1 MTRCIFAI
9 SSLTY
14 AMKGQQELNNRSIW
28 SQIVKI
34 DSKMTKKGCAYG
46 IQIECSNLNNVKN
59 LFNKNNIPYSE
70 ILGG

>member
-1 MTRCIFAI
+1 MTLCIFAV

-14 AMKGQQELNNRSIW
+14 AMKGQQELNDRAIW

-34 DSKMTKKGCAYG
+34 DSELTKKGCAYG
-46 IQIECSNLNNVKN
+46 IQIECRNLNNVRNIFIKS
-59 LFNKNNIPYSE
+59 NIPYSE

>member
-1 MTRCIFAI
+1 MTQCIFAI

-14 AMKGQQELNNRSIW
+14 AMKGQQELHDRAIW

-34 DSKMTKKGCAYG
+34 DSGMTKKGCAYG
-46 IQIECSNLNNVKN
+46 IQIECKNLNNVKN
-59 LFNKNNIPYSE
+59 IFMKYNIPYSE

>member
-14 AMKGQQELNNRSIW
+14 AMKGQQELNSKAIR

-34 DSKMTKKGCAYG
+34 DSEKTKKGCAYG
-46 IQIECSNLNNVKN
+46 IQIDCSNQNNVKN
-59 LFNKNNIPYSE
+59 ILNKTNIPYSE